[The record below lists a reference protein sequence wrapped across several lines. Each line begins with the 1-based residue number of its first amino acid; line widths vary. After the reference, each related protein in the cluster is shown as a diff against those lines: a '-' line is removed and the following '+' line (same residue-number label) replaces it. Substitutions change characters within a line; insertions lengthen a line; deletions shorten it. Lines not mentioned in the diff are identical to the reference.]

1 MFQLLTDAVFT
12 PEQALQMTGAML
24 VIARVDPDGTEEEV
38 AMIREFY
45 TGFQDDVVA
54 DLPAF
59 DALLENTVG
68 SWPAA
73 ELFPEAAQREMLVST
88 CIMVAFADGR
98 LSEQELSALHELA
111 RAVQLPEARF
121 AELLELVK
129 DHMLM
134 QLAGLPDAQS
144 IAAVAAE
151 LG

>member
-1 MFQLLTDAVFT
+1 MFQLLSDAVFT
-12 PEQALQMTGAML
+12 PEQALQMTTAML
-24 VIARVDPDGTEEEV
+24 AVARVDPEGTEQEI

-45 TGFQDDVVA
+45 TGLQNDAAVG
-54 DLPAF
+54 LPAF
-59 DALLENTVG
+59 DTLLQTPVG

-73 ELFPEAAQREMLVST
+73 ELFAETAHQEMLVTT

-98 LSEQELSALHELA
+98 LSEPELAALHELS
-111 RAVQLPEARF
+111 RAVQLSEPRF
-121 AELLELVK
+121 AALLELVK